1 MPQGAAEA
9 VQSRDDQGVAGGGAG
24 PGAGRGREGSPP
36 AVSVNARWQ
45 PARSRASTWGWGCWS
60 LAGGIS
66 VAEQVSHAG
75 GVAEPCGWVGC
86 ATLIPDTGSGH
97 VQVPW
102 AASVRKG
109 TLSCRPANAL
119 PASLCRRSATTCA
132 QLDHFNC
139 FLHRANHDITTIHD
153 QGQSPVDLVKP
164 APWPRSGRWLRC
176 PCRSDRKRRRGMSG
190 HAYQVRRHPSP
201 WKGIGQQMSVGRPPI

>member
-119 PASLCRRSATTCA
+119 FRHLCADAQQPLAPSWTTSTAFCTAQTTTSPPFTTKVRVLSIWSSQRLGFGQDGGCVALVDPTASDVAVCPATPIRCA
-132 QLDHFNC
+132 
-139 FLHRANHDITTIHD
+139 DIRL
-153 QGQSPVDLVKP
+153 P
-164 APWPRSGRWLRC
+164 GR
-176 PCRSDRKRRRGMSG
+176 G
-190 HAYQVRRHPSP
+190 
-201 WKGIGQQMSVGRPPI
+201 